1 MTKKA
6 IFSVNTAVPTTD
18 IRRISYGS
26 NQTLLDAD
34 IILFTPHLAVPTTD
48 QIVEVRPR
56 LNHRTSL
63 EAKQARSHWKEEI
76 VTAVNNG
83 KLVIVYLSHPK
94 LAELTDVDGFFDGEI
109 RSYDTVPCV
118 TRHFAVTGKRM
129 KVTSAASVIASYWD
143 EFSHISTYRVA
154 IEGNFSDVLLQS
166 QSADRTVGAIT
177 KSETN
182 GAILFLPEVNFKNEN
197 MYVEATDA
205 WTDAGL
211 RAGKRLVSVLSTLV
225 DTLAASGELTPAP
238 DWTSGGKYWISAE
251 TKIECELDQI
261 DSELTRLQKRKSD
274 LQQDLLAAAMPR
286 RLLFEKG
293 KSLEK
298 VVLESLRAMG
308 YQATGYDDGELEF
321 DAVFSSPEGKR
332 FIGEAEGRDSKAINI
347 EKFSQLER
355 KLNEDLSREEVDE
368 YAKGILF
375 GNAYRLLKP
384 EDRAEVF
391 TDKCLKAAKRTG
403 YALIRTPDMFS
414 PTRYLRE
421 HPEDSAYAEACR
433 TAIWNT
439 VGGVVEFPVPPPAA
453 KE

>member
-1 MTKKA
+1 MRA
-6 IFSVNTAVPTTD
+6 A
-18 IRRISYGS
+18 
-26 NQTLLDAD
+26 
-34 IILFTPHLAVPTTD
+34 
-48 QIVEVRPR
+48 
-56 LNHRTSL
+56 
-63 EAKQARSHWKEEI
+63 
-76 VTAVNNG
+76 
-83 KLVIVYLSHPK
+83 
-94 LAELTDVDGFFDGEI
+94 LTDGRGYFRGEI
-109 RSYDTVPCV
+109 DSYDILPTIAGYS
-118 TRHFAVTGKRM
+118 TITGTKI
-129 KVTSAASVIASYWD
+129 KPTNAASIIQTYWR
-143 EFSHISTYRVA
+143 EVSQISSYRVA
-154 IEGNFSDVLLQS
+154 IRGRFSDIILESEAGSRV
-166 QSADRTVGAIT
+166 VGAINRY
-177 KSETN
+177 KGG
-182 GAILFLPEVNFKNEN
+182 GAILYLPLVDFRTESFYRKGNKE
-197 MYVEATDA
+197 

-211 RAGKRLVSVLSTLV
+211 QAGQRFVSVLSTLV
-225 DTLAASGELTPAP
+225 DALAASGELTPAP
-238 DWTSGGKYWISAE
+238 DWTSDKKFRLSTGAE
-251 TKIECELDQI
+251 IECEIGQI
-261 DSELTRLQKRKSD
+261 DSELTRLQQRMSD
-274 LQQDLLAAAMPR
+274 LQQDLLAAAKPR

-293 KSLEK
+293 KPLEEA
-298 VVLESLRAMG
+298 VLESLRAMG

-384 EDRAEVF
+384 EDRAQVF

-439 VGGVVEFPVPPPAA
+439 VGGVVQFPVPPPAA